1 MKVLNYGI
9 GVLFLLG
16 CQPSFVD
23 IDGEN
28 ETDLDSG
35 SDLVDDEDNPTGAYV
50 LYINEFMASNSTI
63 TFDGMTEEYTPD
75 WIEIYNDSDRWVNL
89 SGFEITDDLDGDDG
103 HILPDLEIEPRG
115 YLVLFADGEPEAGP
129 QHLNFKLSSEGESIA
144 LFSDAGIPLDQI
156 EYIDMLSDISAARI
170 PDGGTLISSSVP
182 TPGTSNQNAS
192 Q

>member
-1 MKVLNYGI
+1 M
-9 GVLFLLG
+9 
-16 CQPSFVD
+16 
-23 IDGEN
+23 
-28 ETDLDSG
+28 
-35 SDLVDDEDNPTGAYV
+35 DDEDNPTGAYV